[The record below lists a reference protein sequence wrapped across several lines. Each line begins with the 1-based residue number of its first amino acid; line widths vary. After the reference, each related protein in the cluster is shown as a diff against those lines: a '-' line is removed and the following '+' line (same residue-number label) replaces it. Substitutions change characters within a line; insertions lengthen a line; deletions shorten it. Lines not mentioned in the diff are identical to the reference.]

1 MNFSLNNLNVLHSES
16 LAVGS
21 ETHVGQ
27 TAPTAP
33 ASTTVSGASGIDL
46 DAVSKYV
53 IGNPGAIQ
61 LKGMDAMQNVSPKD
75 PNARQS
81 GSDGPSISPE
91 CSDGFLANATKAV
104 GATLGSE
111 YGPSGEEF
119 GSRAGQALG
128 ALACEQQKA
137 FGDAAK
143 SLSDTGPDND
153 SFSYDDPETGER
165 ITNDRTS
172 TGDWSTTAGDP
183 SAPKGE
189 YIGEADDP
197 NFVNAGTEDSSKN
210 QSTNADNNSN
220 QSSTSSTD
228 TNSPQSTQQSS
239 DNNSTQSTDN
249 VNETLQNSDPA
260 GPKPG
265 GNNLPAD
272 DSSGN
277 TGPAGPRAN
286 IYQNVASAADFMPAD
301 DSTGNP
307 GPAGPRS
314 NINNSVETVTAQ
326 NLALNAAL
334 TRGIIIVGG

>member
-1 MNFSLNNLNVLHSES
+1 
-16 LAVGS
+16 
-21 ETHVGQ
+21 
-27 TAPTAP
+27 
-33 ASTTVSGASGIDL
+33 
-46 DAVSKYV
+46 
-53 IGNPGAIQ
+53 
-61 LKGMDAMQNVSPKD
+61 
-75 PNARQS
+75 
-81 GSDGPSISPE
+81 
-91 CSDGFLANATKAV
+91 
-104 GATLGSE
+104 
-111 YGPSGEEF
+111 
-119 GSRAGQALG
+119 LG